1 MMRVLVID
9 DEPDVLLLCKLNLE
23 HAGHEVLG
31 ALEAAEGLALAR
43 EARPDVVVL
52 DLMLPAMDGY
62 QVLAALQEDAATRDL
77 PVVILTAK
85 AQMKDR
91 MRCWE
96 DGASDFVTKP
106 FPPEQLLDSLDRVM
120 AMSPDDRAELRE
132 STLREL
138 RKEA

>member
-1 MMRVLVID
+1 MRVLVID

-62 QVLAALQEDAATRDL
+62 QVLAALREDAATRDL

-120 AMSPDDRAELRE
+120 AMTPNDRAELRE